1 MRLTVEAF
9 FCIEGKPMLAVQQ
22 QVKLISELGP
32 IKRIIGT
39 KYRNRNGVQT
49 RNLTDSEIAA
59 AGSVSVERDCEGYWI
74 SKSGGAGW
82 DCLLV
87 VLV

>member
-1 MRLTVEAF
+1 MQGQLTTCE
-9 FCIEGKPMLAVQQ
+9 IRR
-22 QVKLISELGP
+22 ISELGA

-39 KYRNRNGVQT
+39 KYRNRRGVET
-49 RNLTDSEIAA
+49 RNLTDDEIAQ
-59 AGSVSVERDCEGYWI
+59 AGNVAVERDCEGYWI

-87 VLV
+87 VLA